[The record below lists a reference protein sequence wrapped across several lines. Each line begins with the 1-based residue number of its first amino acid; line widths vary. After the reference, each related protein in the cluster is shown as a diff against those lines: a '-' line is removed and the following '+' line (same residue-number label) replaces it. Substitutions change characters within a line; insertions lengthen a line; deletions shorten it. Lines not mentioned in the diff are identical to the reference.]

1 MCRKRYGKKTAKN
14 IICQVLEKE
23 NAFCTA
29 ENGDC
34 DRLYF
39 CLWRTIGDKTL
50 VAKKYNSTNCCRV
63 ATAQGKQGIWFLL
76 FPDREN
82 TGNLPKNI
90 KYMIL
95 HREFTFNTGKI
106 LKFQKLNVKPGL
118 WWNIAIKFWLFDAKF
133 QLVDNTIEFL

>member
-1 MCRKRYGKKTAKN
+1 M
-14 IICQVLEKE
+14 
-23 NAFCTA
+23 
-29 ENGDC
+29 
-34 DRLYF
+34 
-39 CLWRTIGDKTL
+39 
-50 VAKKYNSTNCCRV
+50 

-90 KYMIL
+90 KSMIL

-118 WWNIAIKFWLFDAKF
+118 WWNIAIKFWLFDTKF